1 MKKTSTHPHP
11 VLPSY
16 QSRDATCCVCHPLT
30 ETPPRNNGYAPI
42 AKSHR
47 RNAQRSAS
55 HGPSCRAEYHPISWR
70 GIAIRSAS
78 SSAVCACCAQ
88 PKGNPIQIVK
98 KRIAKISCL
107 IPYKFQMVISS
118 IPLCPKASGSDETS
132 AEKSPF
138 CRRIR
143 LPPLGRLDQERQ
155 LGEGG
160 ESQQQPHGRQDTPVN
175 HAHRRADETTHDE
188 QDRESERQSKRPH
201 GRQTTSGLD
210 GSSGSGS
217 STLPSSVEVT
227 RFTTLPLRS

>member
-1 MKKTSTHPHP
+1 MQPIFAVLRAKITLNFKNRNSFHEKTSTHPHP

-30 ETPPRNNGYAPI
+30 ETPQRNNGYAPI

-98 KRIAKISCL
+98 KRIAKINCL

-118 IPLCPKASGSDETS
+118 IPLCQKHPFSHHKDETF
-132 AEKSPF
+132 SP
-138 CRRIR
+138 IK
-143 LPPLGRLDQERQ
+143 Q
-155 LGEGG
+155 
-160 ESQQQPHGRQDTPVN
+160 
-175 HAHRRADETTHDE
+175 
-188 QDRESERQSKRPH
+188 
-201 GRQTTSGLD
+201 
-210 GSSGSGS
+210 
-217 STLPSSVEVT
+217 EVT
-227 RFTTLPLRS
+227 